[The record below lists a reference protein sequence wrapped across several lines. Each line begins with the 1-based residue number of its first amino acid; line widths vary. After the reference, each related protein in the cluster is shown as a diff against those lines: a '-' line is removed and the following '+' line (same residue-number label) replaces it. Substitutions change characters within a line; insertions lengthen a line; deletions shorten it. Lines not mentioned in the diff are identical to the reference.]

1 MKVSDLQIDVS
12 AEVSKKTLK
21 KIKKMLVRKKKEID
35 SCKKTLRLMEDSYN
49 DLIETDINDL
59 ELDDYEY

>member
-1 MKVSDLQIDVS
+1 MKVSELKIDVS
-12 AEVSKKTLK
+12 TEVSKKTLK